1 MYYVIV
7 HFLRTQLN
15 YFSLLTTDNKAT
27 EKRSEDLT
35 QRVVISNDK
44 KSEEYAIIAPNGAP
58 ILASSVPGTFFLVC
72 IKPYPFNQ
80 FFSAR
85 NFLSTLLNCFDL
97 QHKF

>member
-1 MYYVIV
+1 MHTTVLGHSNFHI
-7 HFLRTQLN
+7 TQLH
-15 YFSLLTTDNKAT
+15 YLALLTTDNEAT
-27 EKRSEDLT
+27 EERSEDLT

-80 FFSAR
+80 FFSTR
-85 NFLSTLLNCFDL
+85 NFPSTLLNCFDL
-97 QHKF
+97 